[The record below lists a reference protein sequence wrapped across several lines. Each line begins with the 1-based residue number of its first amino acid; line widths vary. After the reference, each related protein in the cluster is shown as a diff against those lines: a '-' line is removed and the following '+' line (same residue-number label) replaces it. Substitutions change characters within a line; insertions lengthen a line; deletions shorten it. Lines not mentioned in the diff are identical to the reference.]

1 MGKYES
7 MRVEVDLDAAH
18 RYARFAWFVLGYVLL
33 VIAWGAYVRAT
44 GSGAGCGSHWPLC
57 NGEIIPRTEQLETL
71 IEFSHRLTSG
81 LSLLLV
87 VILFAW
93 AFRIF
98 PKGHLA
104 RTTALLSLIL
114 IVVEAL
120 LGAGLVLFGLVAEND
135 SYSRA
140 WVMAL
145 HLVNT
150 YLLIASIVLS
160 AWWSRRAVPQGL
172 CFAGRPATIMLA
184 VIAAQLILGASG
196 AITALGDTLFP
207 AESLLDGF
215 NQEFSSGAHIL
226 LRLRIYHPFI
236 AGAVALLVV
245 LASASV
251 AGRLKQREIS
261 GLAVLASVLILI
273 QLMIGIANLLLLAPV
288 WLQMVHLLFADLTW
302 LASVI
307 LAGRVFESRG

>member
-7 MRVEVDLDAAH
+7 MPEAINPDDAS
-18 RYARFAWFVLGYVLL
+18 RYARFAWVVLGYVLL

-87 VILFAW
+87 VVLFAW

-104 RTTALLSLIL
+104 RTTALLSLLL

-135 SYSRA
+135 SVARA

-150 YLLIASIVLS
+150 YLLIASLVLT
-160 AWWSRRAVPQGL
+160 AWWSRREVPKGL
-172 CFAGRPATIMLA
+172 SFAGKPVAIIWA
-184 VIAAQLILGASG
+184 VLAAQLILGASG

-207 AESLLDGF
+207 AESLLEGITE
-215 NQEFSSGAHIL
+215 EFASGAHIL

-245 LASASV
+245 LSGATV
-251 AGRLKQREIS
+251 AGRMKQREIS
-261 GLAVLASVLILI
+261 GLAVLAGGLILV
-273 QLMIGIANLLLLAPV
+273 QLLIGIANLVLLAPV
-288 WLQMVHLLFADLTW
+288 WLQMIHLLFADLTW
-302 LASVI
+302 LATIV
-307 LAGRVFESRG
+307 LAGTIFESRS